1 VRGVGRACFDSA
13 KAAVRAR
20 RLGRGNASAVLECEC
35 ESVRV
40 GTYPSRWRSDTAR
53 PGGGVSVGEIVQIK
67 NEESPY
73 VRRVR
78 QNRYFGHFDSITLRA
93 LLCIAPTLS

>member
-13 KAAVRAR
+13 KAAVRVR

-40 GTYPSRWRSDTAR
+40 GTYLSRWRSDTAR
-53 PGGGVSVGEIVQIK
+53 PGGGVSAGEMVHIK
-67 NEESPY
+67 NEEPPNVS
-73 VRRVR
+73 RVW
-78 QNRYFGHFDSITLRA
+78 QKRYFGHFDSITL
-93 LLCIAPTLS
+93 

>member
-13 KAAVRAR
+13 KAAVRVR

-40 GTYPSRWRSDTAR
+40 GAYPSRWRSETTR
-53 PGGGVSVGEIVQIK
+53 PGGGVSVGDIVLIK
-67 NEESPY
+67 NEEPPY
-73 VRRVR
+73 VRRVW
-78 QNRYFGHFDSITLRA
+78 QNRYFGHFDCITL
-93 LLCIAPTLS
+93 